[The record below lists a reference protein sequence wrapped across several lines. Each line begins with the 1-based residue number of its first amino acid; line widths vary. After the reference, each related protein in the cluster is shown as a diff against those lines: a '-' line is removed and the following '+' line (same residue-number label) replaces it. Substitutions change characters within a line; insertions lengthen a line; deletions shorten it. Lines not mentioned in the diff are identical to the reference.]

1 MADFLF
7 VNAEAVPTPSVGAIP
22 PNKGLHTDIDYT
34 KNFLRELSD
43 KGRQIVLI
51 THSYGGMFSANV
63 VEGLAYYQR
72 SKAGSPGGV
81 IMVMWMAA
89 FVTPKGQSLLDMLG
103 GNWLP
108 WVLPKDDGYTYSS
121 QQEALF
127 YHDMT
132 SEAQQAAIAKL
143 KGQPTQTFLEKVGY
157 ECWHDMPSMYLSCD
171 KDQALPLAFREVFAK
186 VLGNPG
192 LFSHRRLL
200 FSLLECA

>member
-1 MADFLF
+1 
-7 VNAEAVPTPSVGAIP
+7 
-22 PNKGLHTDIDYT
+22 
-34 KNFLRELSD
+34 
-43 KGRQIVLI
+43 
-51 THSYGGMFSANV
+51 MFSANV

-89 FVTPKGQSLLDMLG
+89 FVTPKGQSMLDMLG

-108 WVLPKDDGYTYSS
+108 WVLPK
-121 QQEALF
+121 QETLF

-157 ECWHDMPSMYLSCD
+157 ECWHDMPSMYLFCD

-186 VLGNPG
+186 VLGNPAF
-192 LFSHRRLL
+192 LSVPDQVMEA
-200 FSLLECA
+200 LELALKEGRAQSGIHVD